1 MRSRRNPRLR
11 GLSVLVAAVLAVPV
25 LAASKVRACTVVVLT
40 DGKHAFFCN
49 NEDWKYSKTRIWFQ
63 TGENGNLGAVYVGFD
78 DGWPQGGLN
87 TAGLAYDW
95 VMMSMIPQPWELNLP
110 SARGRSC
117 QRLLE
122 TCTTVKDAVAFY
134 RKYGEGAFS
143 TLKLLVAD
151 KSGASAIIGLKDG
164 QLQVEESD
172 QTLGFG
178 FGGKGK
184 LGLALARRAALSS
197 SPEASA
203 TEGLELLQLS
213 RQAGTYAT
221 RYSNV
226 FDLKSG
232 DIFLRSFH
240 GQPVQTVE
248 IRLNLTD
255 ELKKGDHYYDMPV
268 ILEQSKQAP
277 RPLPK
282 YMRRFPLDEYKPIPD
297 KEPKVTAHVAAI
309 LSDEARGA
317 QREEDFTEELWDTEV
332 VPNLERGQAELKRLG
347 ELVSITLVER
357 EESARLRSYRYR
369 TEFPGGVRLL
379 HVVFDAKN
387 KVTTLRCEAFE
398 PRPRTKAPKP

>member
-1 MRSRRNPRLR
+1 MRSRRNPRLG
-11 GLSVLVAAVLAVPV
+11 GLSILVAAVLAVPV

-40 DGKHAFFCN
+40 DGKHALFCN
-49 NEDWKYSKTRIWFQ
+49 NEDWKLTKTRIWFQ
-63 TGENGNLGAVYVGFD
+63 TGESGNFGAVYVGFD
-78 DGWPQGGLN
+78 HGGPQGGLN

-95 VMMSMIPQPWELNLP
+95 VLTSSPQKWEPNLP
-110 SARGRSC
+110 SARGSSC

-122 TCTTVKDAVAFY
+122 TCTTVKDAVAFF
-134 RKYGEGAFS
+134 RKYGERGFAMS
-143 TLKLLVAD
+143 TLLVAD

-164 QLQVEESD
+164 QLHVEESD

-184 LGLALARRAALSS
+184 LSSALARRAALSTP
-197 SPEASA
+197 PEASA

-213 RQAGTYAT
+213 RQAGPYAT

-248 IRLNLTD
+248 MKLNLTD
-255 ELKKGDHYYDMPV
+255 ELKKGDHYYDMPL
-268 ILEQSKQAP
+268 ILEQGKQAP

-309 LSDEARGA
+309 LSDVARGA
-317 QREEDFTEELWDTEV
+317 PREDDFTEEFWDTVV
-332 VPNLERGQAELKRLG
+332 VPNLERDQAELKRLG
-347 ELVSITLVER
+347 DLVAITLVER
-357 EESARLRSYRYR
+357 EESAGQRSYRYR
-369 TEFPGGVRLL
+369 QEFSGGVGLL

-387 KVTTLRCEAFE
+387 KVTTCRGEAFE
-398 PRPRTKAPKP
+398 PRPRTKSPKP